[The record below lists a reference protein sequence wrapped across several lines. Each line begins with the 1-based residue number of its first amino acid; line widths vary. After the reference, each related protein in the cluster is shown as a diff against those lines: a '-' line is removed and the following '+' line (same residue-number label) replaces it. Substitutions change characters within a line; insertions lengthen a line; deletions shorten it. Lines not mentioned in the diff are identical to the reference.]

1 MLFFTIGQFKFD
13 GRDIPQ
19 TGVEPFGIVD
29 LIDELAQIGRSLLN
43 SLIVLEVDLL
53 LSTPPSLTLMSLG
66 GIFGYCNRL
75 DPGSPPVTC
84 GMAAVGVADYAA
96 IGDNV

>member
-29 LIDELAQIGRSLLN
+29 LIDELAQIGRSLLK

-66 GIFGYCNRL
+66 GILLVIATALILARRQL
-75 DPGSPPVTC
+75 H
-84 GMAAVGVADYAA
+84 AAWQQWE
-96 IGDNV
+96 